1 MKENLIYNLKDF
13 LHFSDEVMLAK
24 QKNVPI
30 VALEST
36 IITHGMPFPDNYKT
50 AIQAETMVREAGCV
64 PATIAVIKGEIKIG
78 LSKNEIIEL
87 ANNDLAQK
95 LSVNNLSMSMAKK
108 FNGSTTV
115 AATMCVAELAKISVF
130 ATGGI
135 GGAHRGSEIDFD
147 ISADINQLSSSPI
160 NVVCAGPKAI
170 LDIAKT
176 VELLESSGVPVI
188 TYKQKNIPAFWS
200 RNSGLPSPITT
211 DEVQEIAKSFL
222 IRSKLGIK
230 TGQLIC
236 NPIPVEQEIKSNVI
250 EPIIK
255 RSIEKALRENIKGKD
270 LTPFLLSE
278 IFKITKGKSLK
289 ANKALLFNNVDLA
302 SKIAN
307 TLFLMSD

>member
-1 MKENLIYNLKDF
+1 M
-13 LHFSDEVMLAK
+13 
-24 QKNVPI
+24 
-30 VALEST
+30 
-36 IITHGMPFPDNYKT
+36 
-50 AIQAETMVREAGCV
+50 
-64 PATIAVIKGEIKIG
+64 
-78 LSKNEIIEL
+78 
-87 ANNDLAQK
+87 
-95 LSVNNLSMSMAKK
+95 
-108 FNGSTTV
+108 
-115 AATMCVAELAKISVF
+115 
-130 ATGGI
+130 
-135 GGAHRGSEIDFD
+135 
-147 ISADINQLSSSPI
+147 
-160 NVVCAGPKAI
+160 
-170 LDIAKT
+170 
-176 VELLESSGVPVI
+176 
-188 TYKQKNIPAFWS
+188 
-200 RNSGLPSPITT
+200 
-211 DEVQEIAKSFL
+211 QEIAKSFL